1 MFLLYVAMII
11 ASGAIG
17 VLFVLGCH
25 KILGPDA
32 GGEPR
37 TGGEVAPRDLATS
50 D

>member
-1 MFLLYVAMII
+1 MVLLYLAMII
-11 ASGAIG
+11 VSGAVG
-17 VLFVLGCH
+17 VLFVVGCH

-37 TGGEVAPRDLATS
+37 TGGEVAARDLATS